1 MNAARAG
8 ARGNPSPAE
17 VASFDSAKSLTPGE
31 RRLRERDLSEQA
43 GEHHERQRD
52 HGRDHRGDDAEE
64 VRAAGDQQRD
74 EPATEIPPSSRCAMA
89 ESLAGSDL
97 PSRQQHDDDRD
108 QRDGRAD
115 PGAPRQIG
123 SEAPTCPASPGG

>member
-74 EPATEIPPSSRCAMA
+74 EPATEDAGQQPLRDGGVPGRQRLA
-89 ESLAGSDL
+89 E
-97 PSRQQHDDDRD
+97 QEQHDDDRD